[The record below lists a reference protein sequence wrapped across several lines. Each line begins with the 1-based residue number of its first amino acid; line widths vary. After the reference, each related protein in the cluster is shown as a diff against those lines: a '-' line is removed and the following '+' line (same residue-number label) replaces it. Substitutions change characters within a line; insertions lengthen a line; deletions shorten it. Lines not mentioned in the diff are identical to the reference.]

1 MAPAVSLF
9 GGLNALS
16 GLSPTPSP
24 FAQCSGSALSVV
36 PHAQLAYSSLYL
48 ECSFPGLL
56 YFFLLCFMQASKN
69 FASSEKLP

>member
-1 MAPAVSLF
+1 MPCRVSAP
-9 GGLNALS
+9 
-16 GLSPTPSP
+16 TRSP

-69 FASSEKLP
+69 FASLEKLP